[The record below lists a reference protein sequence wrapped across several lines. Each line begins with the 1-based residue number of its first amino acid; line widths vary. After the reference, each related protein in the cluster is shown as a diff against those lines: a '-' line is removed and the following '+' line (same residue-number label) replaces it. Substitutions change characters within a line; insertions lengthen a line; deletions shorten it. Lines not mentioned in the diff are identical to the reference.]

1 MYSKLLQQGKAIEI
15 RKDGYTATTF
25 RMIDGKVHYANSA
38 VGSGVHYK
46 FSENI
51 VEFDKHIINML
62 SEDFIIT
69 IF

>member
-1 MYSKLLQQGKAIEI
+1 MYSELLQQGKAIEI

-25 RMIDGKVHYANSA
+25 RIIDGSVHYSNSA
-38 VGSGVHYK
+38 IGSGIHDE